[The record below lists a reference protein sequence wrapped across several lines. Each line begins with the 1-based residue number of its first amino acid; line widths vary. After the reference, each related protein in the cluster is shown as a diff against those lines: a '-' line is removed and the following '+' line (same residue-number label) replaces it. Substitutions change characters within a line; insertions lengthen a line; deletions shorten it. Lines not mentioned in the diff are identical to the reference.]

1 MNSFD
6 TMKYLSNILA
16 DELDESIVSN
26 MKSRPGE
33 DMPRR
38 SRRMRR
44 INYDSNVSILKK
56 NFPKLT
62 NDEACELLGIELDDL
77 YKDIDL
83 KAIIRNVKLDRIL

>member
-6 TMKYLSNILA
+6 TMKYLSNIFG

-26 MKSRPGE
+26 MKLW
-33 DMPRR
+33 
-38 SRRMRR
+38 MRR

-62 NDEACELLGIELDDL
+62 NDEACELLGIEKSDL

-83 KAIIRNVKLDRIL
+83 KAIIRNAKLDRIL

>member
-1 MNSFD
+1 MNSLD

-26 MKSRPGE
+26 MKLTHRTSR
-33 DMPRR
+33 RWT
-38 SRRMRR
+38 RRMRR

-83 KAIIRNVKLDRIL
+83 KAIIRNAKLDRIL